1 MKDEL
6 GVQIMKELVGLKAK
20 TYSYLKKSND
30 KDKKG
35 KGTKKFIIK
44 RKFKFEDNENCL
56 EKAEIENKINHVE
69 KKINLT

>member
-1 MKDEL
+1 MEDEL

-20 TYSYLKKSND
+20 TYSSLKKSND

-44 RKFKFEDNENCL
+44 RKFKFEDNKNCL

-69 KKINLT
+69 KK

>member
-35 KGTKKFIIK
+35 KGTKTFIIK
-44 RKFKFEDNENCL
+44 SKFEDNENIL

-69 KKINLT
+69 KKNLT

>member
-6 GVQIMKELVGLKAK
+6 GAQIMKELVGLKAK
-20 TYSYLKKSND
+20 TYSYFKKSSD

-56 EKAEIENKINHVE
+56 EKAEI
-69 KKINLT
+69 